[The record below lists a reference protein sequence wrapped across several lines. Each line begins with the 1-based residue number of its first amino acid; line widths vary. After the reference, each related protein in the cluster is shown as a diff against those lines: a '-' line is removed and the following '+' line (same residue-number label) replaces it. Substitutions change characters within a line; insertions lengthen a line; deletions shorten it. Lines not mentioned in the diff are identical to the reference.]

1 MGPVV
6 PLCNVLLVLFHH
18 CSTDCSEIHQK
29 MQFVAA
35 EYTRRCVVET
45 IEVGGVCDLARGE
58 SYVEEALHAVHG
70 TADGDEL

>member
-1 MGPVV
+1 
-6 PLCNVLLVLFHH
+6 
-18 CSTDCSEIHQK
+18 